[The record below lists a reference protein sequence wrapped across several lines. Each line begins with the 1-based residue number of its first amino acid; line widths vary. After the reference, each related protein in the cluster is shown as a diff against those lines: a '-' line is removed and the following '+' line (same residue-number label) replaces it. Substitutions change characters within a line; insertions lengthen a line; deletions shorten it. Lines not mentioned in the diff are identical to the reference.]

1 MTIYFTAAFKKKADK
16 LSKKQEKLPTQLKK
30 QFKLFQQNP
39 THLDLRLHKLRG
51 KRTEQYAIWVL
62 DDLRALAI
70 KEGDTYIFFD
80 LVTHD
85 EY

>member
-1 MTIYFTAAFKKKADK
+1 MTIYFTTNFQKKVDK
-16 LSKKQEKLPTQLKK
+16 LSKKQHTIPIQLKK
-30 QFKLFQQNP
+30 QLSLFQQNP
-39 THLDLRLHKLRG
+39 IHMGLRLHKLRG
-51 KRTEQYAIWVL
+51 KRTEQYAIWIL

-70 KEGDTYIFFD
+70 KEGNTYIFFD

>member
-1 MTIYFTAAFKKKADK
+1 MIINFTQAFKKKAAK
-16 LSKKQEKLPTQLKK
+16 LCQKQGKLQAQLKK
-30 QFKLFQQNP
+30 QFRIFQKDP
-39 THLDLRLHKLRG
+39 SYVGLHVHKLRG
-51 KRTEQYAIWVL
+51 KRSQQYAIWII

-70 KEGDTYIFFD
+70 KDGDSYIFFD